1 MPYVE
6 RITRAGKTIEIE
18 RYFTSRY
25 KKQGIK
31 RGDKVKPTKE
41 QQQKVNTR
49 QAERKLRILINA
61 NFGYGDYHLVLDY
74 IRRKGEQPRSKE
86 QMRKDIDVFLR
97 ELRKECKKQSIPLK
111 YIHVMEIGEKGARH
125 HHLVINKIDTEI
137 LQRCWYKAYE
147 GHNRVKVFPLDDSGN
162 YAELAAYLIKYTDK
176 HRTEEDGALQGNKA
190 IKFIE
195 NFCHHSKGRN
205 DLLKLELWQKAI
217 VSVIFGI
224 QDAEKIRVFREIFI
238 VIGRKNG
245 KSLFASAIIAYMA
258 YLEPEYGQEI
268 YCLAPKLDQAALVYD
283 GFYQMVQA
291 EEELAELA
299 KKRRSDI
306 YIAETNTVIK
316 PIAFNAK
323 KSDGFNPQLVVCD
336 EMAAWSGDAGLK
348 QYEVMKSALGA
359 RTQPMILSISTAGYI
374 NDSIYDE
381 LMKRS
386 TSFLKGN
393 SKERRLLPFLY
404 MIDDVEKWNDI
415 EELKKANPNM
425 GVSVKESFFV
435 DEIAVAESSLSK
447 KAEFLT
453 KYCNIKQNSSIAW
466 LEYAT
471 VDGAGIEKTL
481 EDFRD
486 CYAVGG
492 IDLSQTTD
500 LTAASVV
507 IEKEG
512 KLYAFTQFFMPR
524 GRVEYLQATDGV
536 PYDIFVK
543 KGLITLSGENYV
555 DYHDVYGW
563 FTMLLE
569 NYGIRPLKIGY
580 DRYSAQYLITDMEN
594 YGFHMDDVFQGE
606 NLTPVIREF
615 EGIIKDGNFKIADN
629 NLLKT
634 HFLNVALKHNME
646 TRKFRPIK
654 IEQRAHID
662 GFVSV
667 IDAMTVRQKYWE
679 ECGELLKNAA

>member
-1 MPYVE
+1 M
-6 RITRAGKTIEIE
+6 
-18 RYFTSRY
+18 
-25 KKQGIK
+25 
-31 RGDKVKPTKE
+31 
-41 QQQKVNTR
+41 
-49 QAERKLRILINA
+49 
-61 NFGYGDYHLVLDY
+61 
-74 IRRKGEQPRSKE
+74 
-86 QMRKDIDVFLR
+86 
-97 ELRKECKKQSIPLK
+97 
-111 YIHVMEIGEKGARH
+111 
-125 HHLVINKIDTEI
+125 
-137 LQRCWYKAYE
+137 
-147 GHNRVKVFPLDDSGN
+147 
-162 YAELAAYLIKYTDK
+162 
-176 HRTEEDGALQGNKA
+176 
-190 IKFIE
+190 
-195 NFCHHSKGRN
+195 
-205 DLLKLELWQKAI
+205 
-217 VSVIFGI
+217 FGI
-224 QDAEKIRVFREIFI
+224 VDEEKTRIFREIFI

-258 YLEPEYGQEI
+258 FLEPEYGQEI

-283 GFYQMVQA
+283 GFYKMVQA
-291 EEELAELA
+291 EEELEELT

-306 YIAETNTVIK
+306 YLEETNTTIK

-336 EMAAWSGDAGLK
+336 ELAAWSGDGGLK

-359 RTQPMILSISTAGYI
+359 RRQPMILSISTAGYI

-393 SKERRLLPFLY
+393 SKERRLLPLLY
-404 MIDDVEKWNDI
+404 IIDDIEKWNDI

-425 GVSVKESFFV
+425 GVSVKESFFE
-435 DEIAVAESSLSK
+435 DEIAVAESSPSK

-466 LEYAT
+466 LDYAV
-471 VDGAGIEKTL
+471 VDGANVEKTL
-481 EDFRD
+481 EDLRD

-507 IEKEG
+507 IEKDG
-512 KLYAFTQFFMPR
+512 ILYAFTQFFMPKNR
-524 GRVEYLQATDGV
+524 MEKLQATDGV

-543 KGLITLSGENYV
+543 KGILTLSGDNYV
-555 DYHDVYGW
+555 DYKDVFNWYK
-563 FTMLLE
+563 MLLE
-569 NYGIRPLKIGY
+569 EYGIRPLEIGY
-580 DRYSAQYLITDMEN
+580 DRYSAQYLIDDLKG
-594 YGFHMDDVFQGE
+594 YGFHTDDVFQGE

-629 NLLKT
+629 NLLKS
-634 HFLNVALKHNME
+634 HFLNVALKQNTE

-667 IDAMTVRQKYWE
+667 IDAMTVRQKYYAE
-679 ECGELLKNAA
+679 YGELLKNAA

>member
-1 MPYVE
+1 MLPYKNYIYE
-6 RITRAGKTIEIE
+6 YHAKITSGEIVAGKWIKAIYKIIVDGLEKQE
-18 RYFTSRY
+18 YFF
-25 KKQGIK
+25 
-31 RGDKVKPTKE
+31 
-41 QQQKVNTR
+41 
-49 QAERKLRILINA
+49 NA
-61 NFGYGDYHLVLDY
+61 
-74 IRRKGEQPRSKE
+74 
-86 QMRKDIDVFLR
+86 
-97 ELRKECKKQSIPLK
+97 
-111 YIHVMEIGEKGARH
+111 
-125 HHLVINKIDTEI
+125 
-137 LQRCWYKAYE
+137 KA
-147 GHNRVKVFPLDDSGN
+147 
-162 YAELAAYLIKYTDK
+162 A
-176 HRTEEDGALQGNKA
+176 NKA

-195 NFCHHSKGRN
+195 NFCHHSKGRS
-205 DLLKLELWQKAI
+205 DLIKLELWQKAI
-217 VSVIFGI
+217 ISVIFGI
-224 QDAEKIRVFREIFI
+224 QDAEKVRIFREIFI

-258 YLEPEYGQEI
+258 FLEPEYGQEI

-283 GFYQMVQA
+283 GFHKMVKA
-291 EEELAELA
+291 EPELLELAR
-299 KKRRSDI
+299 KRRSDI
-306 YIAETNTVIK
+306 YIEETESFVK

-336 EMAAWSGDAGLK
+336 EMAAWRGDAGLK

-359 RTQPMILSISTAGYI
+359 RTQPMILSISTAGYE

-393 SKERRLLPFLY
+393 SKERRLLPFIY

-425 GVSVKESFFV
+425 GVSVKEGFFI
-435 DEIAVAESSLSK
+435 DEIAVAEGSLSK

-486 CYAVGG
+486 CCAVGG

-507 IEKEG
+507 IERG
-512 KLYAFTQFFMPR
+512 GVLYSFTQFFMPR
-524 GRVEYLQATDGV
+524 DRIESLQATDGV

-555 DYHDVYGW
+555 DYHDVFNW
-563 FTMLLE
+563 FIMLLE
-569 NYGIRPLKIGY
+569 VYGIRPLKIGY
-580 DRYSAQYLITDMEN
+580 DRYSAQYLVNDMKN
-594 YGFHMDDVFQGE
+594 YGFHMDDVHQGE

-615 EGIIKDGNFKIADN
+615 EGIIKDGNFKIAEN
-629 NLLKT
+629 SLQKT

-646 TRKFRPIK
+646 TRKFRPVK

>member
-1 MPYVE
+1 MLPYKNYIYEYHAKIKSGEIV
-6 RITRAGKTIEIE
+6 AGKWIKAIYKIIVDGLEKQE
-18 RYFTSRY
+18 YFF
-25 KKQGIK
+25 
-31 RGDKVKPTKE
+31 
-41 QQQKVNTR
+41 
-49 QAERKLRILINA
+49 NA
-61 NFGYGDYHLVLDY
+61 
-74 IRRKGEQPRSKE
+74 
-86 QMRKDIDVFLR
+86 
-97 ELRKECKKQSIPLK
+97 
-111 YIHVMEIGEKGARH
+111 
-125 HHLVINKIDTEI
+125 
-137 LQRCWYKAYE
+137 KA
-147 GHNRVKVFPLDDSGN
+147 
-162 YAELAAYLIKYTDK
+162 A
-176 HRTEEDGALQGNKA
+176 NKA

-195 NFCHHSKGRN
+195 NFCHHSKGRS
-205 DLLKLELWQKAI
+205 DLIKLELWQKAI
-217 VSVIFGI
+217 ISVIFGI
-224 QDAEKIRVFREIFI
+224 QDAEKVRVFREIFI

-245 KSLFASAIIAYMA
+245 KSLFASALIAYMA
-258 YLEPEYGQEI
+258 FLEPEYGQEI

-283 GFYQMVQA
+283 GFHKMVKA
-291 EEELAELA
+291 EPELLELAR
-299 KKRRSDI
+299 KRRSDI
-306 YIAETNTVIK
+306 YIEETESFVK

-359 RTQPMILSISTAGYI
+359 RTQPMILSISTAGYE

-393 SKERRLLPFLY
+393 SKERRLLPFIY

-425 GVSVKESFFV
+425 GVSVKEGFFI
-435 DEIAVAESSLSK
+435 DEIAVAEGSLSK
-447 KAEFLT
+447 KAEFLC

-466 LEYAT
+466 LEYTT
-471 VDGAGIEKTL
+471 VDRAGVEKTL

-507 IEKEG
+507 IEKG
-512 KLYAFTQFFMPR
+512 GVLYSFTQFFMPR
-524 GRVEYLQATDGV
+524 DRVESLQATDGV

-555 DYHDVYGW
+555 DYHDVFNW
-563 FTMLLE
+563 FIMLLE
-569 NYGIRPLKIGY
+569 VYGIRPLKIGY
-580 DRYSAQYLITDMEN
+580 DRYSAQYLVNDMKN
-594 YGFHMDDVFQGE
+594 YGFHMDDVHQGE

-615 EGIIKDGNFKIADN
+615 EGIIKDGNFKIAEN
-629 NLLKT
+629 SLQKT

-646 TRKFRPIK
+646 TRKFRPVK

>member
-1 MPYVE
+1 MPYRNYIYE
-6 RITRAGKTIEIE
+6 YHAKITSGEIVAGKWIKEIYKIIVGGLE
-18 RYFTSRY
+18 KQEYFF
-25 KKQGIK
+25 
-31 RGDKVKPTKE
+31 
-41 QQQKVNTR
+41 
-49 QAERKLRILINA
+49 NA
-61 NFGYGDYHLVLDY
+61 
-74 IRRKGEQPRSKE
+74 
-86 QMRKDIDVFLR
+86 
-97 ELRKECKKQSIPLK
+97 
-111 YIHVMEIGEKGARH
+111 
-125 HHLVINKIDTEI
+125 
-137 LQRCWYKAYE
+137 KA
-147 GHNRVKVFPLDDSGN
+147 
-162 YAELAAYLIKYTDK
+162 A
-176 HRTEEDGALQGNKA
+176 NKA

-205 DLLKLELWQKAI
+205 DLIKLELWQKAI
-217 VSVIFGI
+217 VSIIFGI
-224 QDAEKIRVFREIFI
+224 QDEEKTRIFREIFI

-245 KSLFASAIIAYMA
+245 KSLFASAIIAYMV

-268 YCLAPKLDQAALVYD
+268 YCLAPKLDQATLVYD
-283 GFYQMVQA
+283 GFYKMVQA
-291 EEELAELA
+291 EDELNELA

-306 YIAETNTVIK
+306 YYEETNSFVK

-359 RTQPMILSISTAGYI
+359 RRQPMILSISTAGYI

-425 GVSVKESFFV
+425 GVSVKESFFT
-435 DEIAVAESSLSK
+435 DEIAVAENSLSK
-447 KAEFLT
+447 RAEFLT

-471 VDGAGIEKTL
+471 VDGAGVEKTL

-507 IEKEG
+507 IEKDG
-512 KLYAFTQFFMPR
+512 VLYAFTQFFMPR
-524 GRVEYLQATDGV
+524 GRVETLQATDGV

-543 KGLITLSGENYV
+543 KGLITLSGDNYV
-555 DYHDVYGW
+555 DYHDVYAW
-563 FTMLLE
+563 FTGLVE
-569 NYGIRPLKIGY
+569 NYGIYILKIGY
-580 DRYSAQYLITDMEN
+580 DRYMAKYLIEELKD
-594 YGFHMDDVFQGE
+594 YGFQTDDVHQGE

-667 IDAMTVRQKYWE
+667 INAMTVRQKYWE

>member
-1 MPYVE
+1 MPYKNYIYE
-6 RITRAGKTIEIE
+6 YHAKITSGEIVAGKWIKAIYKIIVDGLEKQE
-18 RYFTSRY
+18 YFF
-25 KKQGIK
+25 
-31 RGDKVKPTKE
+31 
-41 QQQKVNTR
+41 
-49 QAERKLRILINA
+49 NA
-61 NFGYGDYHLVLDY
+61 
-74 IRRKGEQPRSKE
+74 
-86 QMRKDIDVFLR
+86 
-97 ELRKECKKQSIPLK
+97 
-111 YIHVMEIGEKGARH
+111 
-125 HHLVINKIDTEI
+125 
-137 LQRCWYKAYE
+137 KA
-147 GHNRVKVFPLDDSGN
+147 
-162 YAELAAYLIKYTDK
+162 A
-176 HRTEEDGALQGNKA
+176 NKA

-205 DLLKLELWQKAI
+205 DLIKLELWQKAI

-224 QDAEKIRVFREIFI
+224 QDAEKTRIFREIFI

-245 KSLFASAIIAYMA
+245 KSLFASAIIAYMV

-268 YCLAPKLDQAALVYD
+268 YCLATKLDQATLAYD
-283 GFYQMVQA
+283 GFYKMVQA
-291 EEELAELA
+291 EDELNELA

-306 YIAETNTVIK
+306 YYEETNSFVK

-359 RTQPMILSISTAGYI
+359 RRQPMILSISTAGYI

-425 GVSVKESFFV
+425 GVSVPESFFM
-435 DEIAVAESSLSK
+435 DEIAVAENSLSK
-447 KAEFLT
+447 RAEFLT

-507 IEKEG
+507 IEKG
-512 KLYAFTQFFMPR
+512 GVLYAFTQFFMPR
-524 GRVEYLQATDGV
+524 GRVETLQATDGV

-543 KGLITLSGENYV
+543 KGLITLSGDNYV
-555 DYHDVYGW
+555 DYHDVYAW
-563 FTMLLE
+563 FTGLVE
-569 NYGIRPLKIGY
+569 NYGIYILKIGY
-580 DRYSAQYLITDMEN
+580 DRYMAKYLIEELKD
-594 YGFHMDDVFQGE
+594 YGFQTDDVHQGE